1 MSSKQ
6 FSSRNRVSAASRTDT
21 DKDKKVYMRTYGKT
35 PSTPLGIAK
44 NLNVPA
50 QTMSRHSNLSPTKQ
64 LTSSRSPNKRNFSM
78 KPTNP
83 SSGIKPAT
91 RSLSSKETR
100 TSSPMKNS
108 ASSDYSIQRN
118 MSIKDFQIGKKLGK
132 GKFGRVY
139 CAKHVTSGFIVALKV
154 MDKKELLHY
163 NITKQLRREVEIQS
177 RLKHPNITQLYGYF
191 HDDKRVYLIMEYC
204 QGGELYKYLKK
215 RGTLN
220 DITASNFV
228 HQMLSSLSY
237 MHGKKIMHRD
247 IKPENI
253 LLGSTGQIKFT
264 DFGWSTEYVKNSKRK
279 TLCGT
284 VDYLSPELI
293 KSREYDQQVDLW
305 ALGILTY
312 ELLCGKPPFEEATKD
327 LTYKRILER
336 DLKFPTHI
344 SPDAVDLISRLLALN
359 PKERISL
366 SDALKHPW
374 ITKHQPY
381 W

>member
-1 MSSKQ
+1 
-6 FSSRNRVSAASRTDT
+6 
-21 DKDKKVYMRTYGKT
+21 MRTYGKT

-50 QTMSRHSNLSPTKQ
+50 QTMSHHSNLSPTKQ